1 MNFIIKIL
9 LSGLAVFLTAYFLP
23 NISVDG
29 WLTALIVGGVL
40 GLLNTFVKPIIQILT
55 LPITALTLGLFLLVI
70 NTLMVMLADYLIGG
84 FQINGFLWAFI
95 FSVINSIVM
104 YILEMIFDK

>member
-23 NISVDG
+23 NVSVDG
-29 WLTALIVGGVL
+29 FLTALIVGGVL
-40 GLLNTFVKPIIQILT
+40 GLLNTFVKPVIQILT
-55 LPITALTLGLFLLVI
+55 LPITAITLGLFLLVI

-95 FSVINSIVM
+95 FSVINSVVM
-104 YILEMIFDK
+104 YILEKIF

>member
-1 MNFIIKIL
+1 MNLIIKIL

-29 WLTALIVGGVL
+29 WLTALIVGVVL
-40 GLLNTFVKPIIQILT
+40 GLLNAFVKPVIQILT

-95 FSVINSIVM
+95 FSVINSVVM
-104 YILEMIFDK
+104 YILETIFDK